1 MSFTQLSIQLSQFEG
16 PLSLLLHLIRKEEM
30 DIFDI
35 NIKEITNQ
43 YLEYIKLMKELDLE
57 VAGEFVAMAA
67 TLMHI
72 KSQMLLPQY
81 NEQGEIVETEDP
93 RRELVQRLLEY
104 QKYQEAAKSLYERP
118 LVGRDTWLRG
128 VRETLK
134 AEDDEIILEDNALFA
149 LISTYRNLLKNV
161 KRKIHQVGVRT
172 QSIASRVLEIKD
184 RLLVGIRITL
194 EELITA
200 TDNRHRQVLIT
211 FLSLLELGKLGFVN
225 LYQNETYGD
234 IHIEAKKEVV
244 EDAIS
249 RVEEYDTNPEKSEQI
264 ATALMTEVAAED
276 FVMPDEKDPEEVA
289 ETEMPFADAATDE
302 EILAA
307 ENELFAHEHHV
318 SVEAVRA
325 DALEAVEKVHA
336 FEEGITQVAVEVPME
351 LPLSAPQEEALKM
364 PAEKL
369 EIPSSI
375 EIMVGDNVK
384 VTFVEAAAETIDVTP
399 ESMQAEEVAK
409 VEARETKTQEAKEE
423 VDTATANVHSGVM
436 AAMQAFSMF
445 DEPAPPIKAASP
457 ESRPEVL
464 TEKEYVVDTNTKV
477 EQNTTPM
484 NSENAEVVENKNE
497 TTEDQADSESVTGTS
512 NSDQND
518 VEV

>member
-1 MSFTQLSIQLSQFEG
+1 
-16 PLSLLLHLIRKEEM
+16 
-30 DIFDI
+30 
-35 NIKEITNQ
+35 
-43 YLEYIKLMKELDLE
+43 
-57 VAGEFVAMAA
+57 
-67 TLMHI
+67 
-72 KSQMLLPQY
+72 
-81 NEQGEIVETEDP
+81 
-93 RRELVQRLLEY
+93 
-104 QKYQEAAKSLYERP
+104 
-118 LVGRDTWLRG
+118 
-128 VRETLK
+128 
-134 AEDDEIILEDNALFA
+134 
-149 LISTYRNLLKNV
+149 
-161 KRKIHQVGVRT
+161 
-172 QSIASRVLEIKD
+172 
-184 RLLVGIRITL
+184 
-194 EELITA
+194 
-200 TDNRHRQVLIT
+200 
-211 FLSLLELGKLGFVN
+211 
-225 LYQNETYGD
+225 
-234 IHIEAKKEVV
+234 
-244 EDAIS
+244 
-249 RVEEYDTNPEKSEQI
+249 
-264 ATALMTEVAAED
+264 
-276 FVMPDEKDPEEVA
+276 
-289 ETEMPFADAATDE
+289 
-302 EILAA
+302 
-307 ENELFAHEHHV
+307 
-318 SVEAVRA
+318 
-325 DALEAVEKVHA
+325 VHA